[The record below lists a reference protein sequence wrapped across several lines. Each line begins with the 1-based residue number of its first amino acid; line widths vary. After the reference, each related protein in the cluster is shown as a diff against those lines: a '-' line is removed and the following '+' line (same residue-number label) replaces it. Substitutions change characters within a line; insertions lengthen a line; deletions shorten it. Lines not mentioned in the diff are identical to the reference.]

1 MEKKKADILARM
13 QVFLD
18 GMEPGSEDDI
28 LSIVDSKL
36 EPFITGVLSR
46 MRNRRNLTLE
56 LDDLIETIY
65 GQEGNKYFYN
75 PSINA
80 YYEVVGEKLVLLHSD
95 KILSKLKQYVPPS
108 MYKNRYYILKS
119 LRQKLK
125 NHNDLLKWIPP
136 YMVVQNNID
145 LVEKIFLDRNS
156 AYHLM
161 YTVGS
166 IVLRKVSEEESLT
179 DIHLWSGGAVDDA
192 VSALDQMVF
201 EIFRI
206 RSGVFPGIKKE
217 YHVKYPFSRIKYLHF
232 PNANAAE
239 SLRTLHEQKEVF
251 LMSCVSVYNNY
262 PKSMW
267 LDGDSIVSVF
277 KRYDTKDAIFSDYYD
292 SNVLQDHQQEN
303 GVLLYEEI
311 VDDFND
317 FLQLKSLPLNII
329 TQTDLRAMV
338 GAKFEAVKHGQVTYF
353 AGKLA
358 TTSKYD
364 RVREFLTDATTT
376 ATAISTVGY
385 EDYVRWYK
393 EKRNDTE
400 YSTPKQFA
408 FFSSSTVSNASSATY

>member
-1 MEKKKADILARM
+1 MEKKKAILARM
-13 QVFLD
+13 EVFLD
-18 GMEPGSEDDI
+18 GIEPGSEDDI

-36 EPFITGVLSR
+36 EPFIRGVLSR

-80 YYEVVGEKLVLLHSD
+80 YYEVVVGEKLVLLHSD

-136 YMVVQNNID
+136 YTVVQNNID

-166 IVLRKVSEEESLT
+166 IVLRKVSEEESST

-206 RSGVFPGIKKE
+206 RSGVFPGIKRE

-239 SLRTLHEQKEVF
+239 SLRALNEQKEVF

-267 LDGDSIVSVF
+267 LDGDSLVSVF

-292 SNVLQDHQQEN
+292 SNVLQDQGQGEDGG

-317 FLQLKSLPLNII
+317 FLQLKSLPLSVI
-329 TQTDLRAMV
+329 TQTDLRTMV
-338 GAKFEAVKHGQVTYF
+338 SAKFEAVKHGQVTYF

-364 RVREFLTDATTT
+364 RVREFMADAT
-376 ATAISTVGY
+376 ANAISTVGY

-408 FFSSSTVSNASSATY
+408 FFSSSSASSATC